1 MTLQQAPS
9 KSLVLVVA
17 AAAGLTGC
25 FGLPEDVVRLADD
38 AAELVRSAAR
48 EIAVSEQGYAE
59 FLADPGSSAIRAY
72 AEREDWAAGF
82 ETAKQGLRD
91 ARAVLDAEVAPLLD
105 RDLLFQEDEVRAALR
120 GIPSVVERA
129 RSAARRWEE
138 RRDRLESVRS
148 DPRQALERCESSI
161 AAVKAALPGLQSAAE
176 AAKSAHPPR
185 TQDIDRLLAD
195 VLGQAAAVSDLEAG
209 VAAEATRWRT
219 DGEVDLALVGD
230 SCSQIAR
237 AGDAFLKAAPALSDR
252 LAELD
257 RSYSRTLVDMKQEPV
272 LVVRRTSWDGGR
284 AFADRHDKDF
294 SVENAPPETLRR
306 LAAIRGWF
314 ARWDARAAELET
326 GLASGEWES
335 LRIDPAVAWT
345 EGDTLAEFSVAGVG
359 YRYFHKYLVHED
371 GQASETDWVA
381 VDSAFY
387 RANLD
392 NLGMDLVSKPH
403 GSFES
408 EKLTQAAPP
417 GMAFVGNPHYGRWVP
432 DGRGGS
438 VWNWLGPY
446 LLVRSLLGSPATYG
460 RSEWT
465 MWDGGY
471 RGARPYY
478 GGSSS
483 APRYGTRST
492 TVQTS
497 PKMRGSTFARGGG
510 FQRAAA
516 SARAAGPSSRGGS
529 FGASGK

>member
-1 MTLQQAPS
+1 MRVQQGGSQP
-9 KSLVLVVA
+9 LVLAVA
-17 AAAGLTGC
+17 VAAGLTGC
-25 FGLPEDVVRLADD
+25 LGLPEDVMRRVDET
-38 AAELVRSAAR
+38 AELVRSAVQEVA
-48 EIAVSEQGYAE
+48 ASEQEFGE
-59 FLADPGSSAIRAY
+59 FLADPEASAIREY

-82 ETAKQGLRD
+82 EDAKAGLRD
-91 ARAVLDAEVAPLLD
+91 AQRVLDAEVAPLVD
-105 RDLLFQEDEVRAALR
+105 RDFLFHQDDVRAALR

-138 RRDRLESVRS
+138 RRDLLESVRS
-148 DPRQALERCESSI
+148 DPGQALQRCESSI

-176 AAKSAHPPR
+176 AAKSAHPTR
-185 TQDIDRLLAD
+185 EADIDGLIAD
-195 VLGQAAAVSDLEAG
+195 LLGQAEAVSGLAPG
-209 VAAEATRWRT
+209 VAAEATKWRT

-230 SCSQIAR
+230 SCSRIAT
-237 AGDAFLKAAPALSDR
+237 AGEAFLEAAPALRDR
-252 LAELD
+252 LTELD
-257 RSYSRTLVDMKQEPV
+257 RSYARTLVDMKQEPV

-294 SVENAPPETLRR
+294 GVENLGPETLRR
-306 LAAIRGWF
+306 LADIRGWF
-314 ARWDARAAELET
+314 ARWDARTARLET
-326 GLASGEWES
+326 DLFSSDWES

-345 EGDTLAEFSVAGVG
+345 AGDTLAEFRVAGVG

-371 GQASETDWVA
+371 GQASETDWVE
-381 VDSAFY
+381 VDAAFY

-392 NLGMDLVSKPH
+392 NLGMDLESKPH

-446 LLVRSLLGSPATYG
+446 LLVRSLLGSPAGYG

-465 MWDGGY
+465 TWDRGY
-471 RGARPYY
+471 RGAQPYY